1 MQGRR
6 NQWDGWART
15 GFRFPLCTS
24 VDQWYLAEEVDCS
37 LMTSGRF
44 EISAILGQR
53 TLGRPKEAKQKG
65 AMGQRK

>member
-1 MQGRR
+1 MGGR
-6 NQWDGWART
+6 RT

-24 VDQWYLAEEVDCS
+24 SAWISSISLKRVDCS